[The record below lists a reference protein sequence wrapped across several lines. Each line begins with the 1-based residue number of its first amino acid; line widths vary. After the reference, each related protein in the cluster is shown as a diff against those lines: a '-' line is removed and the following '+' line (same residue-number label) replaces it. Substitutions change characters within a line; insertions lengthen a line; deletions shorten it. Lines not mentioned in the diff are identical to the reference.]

1 MNSDTEVGTTS
12 TTGPEQRTAA
22 FLNSCLHHEAKEDAL
37 DFSELLLTGAVGD
50 HDGVE
55 DAIRITAGAESKK
68 TSGNA
73 FEQHSSTIADQ
84 PVVESYKGDTN
95 NRLCSDCSD
104 ELLGSVL
111 NENSSSTEANA
122 DGCGDGNS
130 TDSKLLMTSWKI
142 YIVFTGFVVVG
153 DNLFIGAWFVQLFWK
168 LLFGTVASTRSFQ
181 IRSMN
186 YLDLQLFELG
196 NSFVRWLSNS
206 QQWTTKFHI

>member
-12 TTGPEQRTAA
+12 TTSPERRTAT
-22 FLNSCLHHEAKEDAL
+22 FLNSCLHDEAKEDVL

-55 DAIRITAGAESKK
+55 DAIRITAGAESKM

-73 FEQHSSTIADQ
+73 FEQRSSTTADQ
-84 PVVESYKGDTN
+84 PVVESSKGDSN

-104 ELLGSVL
+104 EFLGSVL
-111 NENSSSTEANA
+111 NENSLSAEANA

-142 YIVFTGFVVVG
+142 FLYDIYIVFSDFVVVG
-153 DNLFIGAWFVQLFWK
+153 DHLFIGAWFVHLFWK
-168 LLFGTVASTRSFQ
+168 LLFATVASTRSFQ
-181 IRSMN
+181 IRSMK
-186 YLDLQLFELG
+186 YLDLQL
-196 NSFVRWLSNS
+196 SNNY
-206 QQWTTKFHI
+206 QQWTTKFQI